1 MPRIRSF
8 ATRSTS
14 LPLVFVAGV
23 SCLLMAWD
31 AETAR
36 RKTAAEATGRP
47 PVPQA
52 AGDASAFPPAA
63 FPHDPMSYTYTTDLA
78 ALRAVV
84 HRYAGKAGLSEAR
97 AIDLVLAVS
106 EVAANTVRHAKSPGS
121 LQIWYD
127 TKEIV
132 CQLQDEGTIA
142 DPLAGRRRPSLEARG
157 GHGLWIVNEVCDRVE
172 IASDETGTTIRLHMD
187 LHRPSSPL

>member
-1 MPRIRSF
+1 MPHIRSV
-8 ATRSTS
+8 ATPVPS
-14 LPLVFVAGV
+14 LRPVFLAGV
-23 SCLLMAWD
+23 SCQLMAWD

-36 RKTAAEATGRP
+36 RKTAAEAPARP

-52 AGDASAFPPAA
+52 AGDGSASPSAPSA
-63 FPHDPMSYTYTTDLA
+63 HDPMSYTYTTDLA
-78 ALRAVV
+78 AIRAIV
-84 HRYAGKAGLSEAR
+84 HRYAIKAGLSEAR

-132 CQLQDEGTIA
+132 CQVQDEGTIT
-142 DPLAGRRRPSLEARG
+142 DPLAGRRRPSLQASG
-157 GHGLWIVNEVCDRVE
+157 GHGLWIVNEVCDQVE
-172 IASDETGTTIRLHMD
+172 IASDATGTTIRLHMD
-187 LHRPSSPL
+187 LRPL

>member
-8 ATRSTS
+8 VTQAPSRPIVF
-14 LPLVFVAGV
+14 LPGV
-23 SCLLMAWD
+23 SCLLMARD

-36 RKTAAEATGRP
+36 RKTAAAAPARP

-52 AGDASAFPPAA
+52 AGDGSAYPTPASA
-63 FPHDPMSYTYTTDLA
+63 HDPMSYTYTTDLA
-78 ALRAVV
+78 AIRAVV
-84 HRYAGKAGLSEAR
+84 HRYAIKAGLSEAR

-132 CQLQDEGTIA
+132 CQIQDEGTIT

-157 GHGLWIVNEVCDRVE
+157 GHGLWIVNEVCDQVE
-172 IASDETGTTIRLHMD
+172 MASDQTGTTIRLHMD
-187 LHRPSSPL
+187 LPLSSHR

>member
-1 MPRIRSF
+1 MPHIRSV
-8 ATRSTS
+8 ATPAPS
-14 LPLVFVAGV
+14 LRPVFLAGV
-23 SCLLMAWD
+23 SCLLMAAD

-36 RKTAAEATGRP
+36 RKTAAEAPARP

-52 AGDASAFPPAA
+52 AGDGSASPSA
-63 FPHDPMSYTYTTDLA
+63 HDPMSYTYTTDLA
-78 ALRAVV
+78 AIRAIV
-84 HRYAGKAGLSEAR
+84 HRYAIKAGLSEAR

-132 CQLQDEGTIA
+132 CQVQDEGTIT
-142 DPLAGRRRPSLEARG
+142 DPLAGRRRPSLQASG
-157 GHGLWIVNEVCDRVE
+157 GHGLWIVNEVCDQVE
-172 IASDETGTTIRLHMD
+172 NASDATGTTIRLHMD
-187 LHRPSSPL
+187 LRPL

>member
-1 MPRIRSF
+1 M
-8 ATRSTS
+8 
-14 LPLVFVAGV
+14 AG
-23 SCLLMAWD
+23 D

-36 RKTAAEATGRP
+36 RKTAAETPTRP
-47 PVPQA
+47 PVPRS
-52 AGDASAFPPAA
+52 AGDGSAYPSTPSPASA
-63 FPHDPMSYTYTTDLA
+63 HDPMSYTYTTDLA
-78 ALRAVV
+78 AIRAVV
-84 HRYAGKAGLSEAR
+84 HRYAIKAGLSEAR

-132 CQLQDEGTIA
+132 CQIQDEGTIT
-142 DPLAGRRRPSLEARG
+142 DPLAGHRRPSLRASG

-172 IASDETGTTIRLHMD
+172 IASDQTGTTIRLHMD
-187 LHRPSSPL
+187 LHRF